1 MFGGLG
7 NELAEHV
14 VCIPA
19 VWRRG
24 WAGLSLA
31 RTSSVVLYHPN
42 QRIVFRVS
50 AARCLCCKCRK
61 CLCICVQCLWLV
73 FVIRQSIEVM

>member
-1 MFGGLG
+1 MNLDPMTVSGFVGLG

-24 WAGLSLA
+24 WASLSLA
-31 RTSSVVLYHPN
+31 RTSSVVLY
-42 QRIVFRVS
+42 RVVAFRESACSQVS
-50 AARCLCCKCRK
+50 
-61 CLCICVQCLWLV
+61 
-73 FVIRQSIEVM
+73 